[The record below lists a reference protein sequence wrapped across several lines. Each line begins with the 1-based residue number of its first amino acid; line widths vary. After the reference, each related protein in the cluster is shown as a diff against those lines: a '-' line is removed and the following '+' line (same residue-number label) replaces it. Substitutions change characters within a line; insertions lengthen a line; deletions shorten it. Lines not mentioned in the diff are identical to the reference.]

1 MRLIMNFNRLAFEAF
16 GFDSY
21 DRAEIVD
28 GDTDD
33 QVVIFLS
40 LADTVNTQGKAFA
53 PCNEGRNATE
63 GEKERYK
70 IRWNEDEVDASGLI
84 GSARY
89 TVESALGDPS
99 VLNLSLHSYIV
110 AGQPESFNEP
120 IASVSYT
127 EVNGRT
133 EEERQENFEKAVH
146 AVLVGGDPTVIYN
159 TLRMN
164 IWGRHGEVKCWLKG
178 CPEHAVVHIKPWR
191 EGETLVEQRE
201 LLLDEGNLILM
212 RPDLASAFNYGAFTI
227 NDDGTLE
234 FANGVDPVALGFS
247 AKLIDMGRKPRLLS
261 PYKELSEGMRHRL
274 AWHRENVFRKP

>member
-1 MRLIMNFNRLAFEAF
+1 MRLIMNFNRLAFEEF

-28 GDTDD
+28 GDTDE
-33 QVVIFLS
+33 QVIIFLS
-40 LADTVNTQGKAFA
+40 LADTVNTLGKAFA

-70 IRWNEDEVDASGLI
+70 VRWNEDEVDASGLI

-110 AGQPESFNEP
+110 AGQPESFQEP

-127 EVNGRT
+127 EVDGRT
-133 EEERQENFEKAVH
+133 EAERKENFEKAVH
-146 AVLVGGDPTVIYN
+146 AVVIGGDPTVIYN

-164 IWGRHGEVKCWLKG
+164 IWGKYGEVKCWLKG
-178 CPEHAVVHIKPWR
+178 CPEHAVVHIKPWKA
-191 EGETLVEQRE
+191 GESLEEQKE
-201 LLLDEGNLILM
+201 LLLDEGNILLM
-212 RPDLASAFNYGAFTI
+212 RPDLATAFNDGDFTI
-227 NDDGTLE
+227 NDDGTLD
-234 FANGVDPVALGFS
+234 FAPGIDPVDLGFS

-261 PYKELSEGMRHRL
+261 PYKELSDDMKARL
-274 AWHRENVFRKP
+274 QWHRWKVYRGS